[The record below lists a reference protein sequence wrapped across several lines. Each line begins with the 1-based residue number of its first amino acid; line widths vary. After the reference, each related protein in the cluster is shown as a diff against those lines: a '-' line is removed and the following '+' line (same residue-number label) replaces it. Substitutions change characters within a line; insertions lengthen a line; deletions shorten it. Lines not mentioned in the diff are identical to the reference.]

1 MARKSVEYNTD
12 TMYNIIHIHRLLV
25 EHRSYLDN
33 LIYQYVHVCTITCNF
48 DTKLSEIQHRSKRSN
63 NYYILMTCTHWNTF
77 KHIADKGTGWKVGAV
92 KKNLPFKN
100 IFDKSTSIVLFELST
115 GLLYQIWGTDVRKSW
130 SLCHSGSRLI
140 VSLVL
145 NWYAVERLAIHISSY
160 LSPTV
165 SKQEPFKW
173 KWYIHISYIIK
184 ELLDWYWWIF
194 ALVGFKMHSKS
205 RVHFYSQLVPI
216 FTNISSI
223 TLYYNATLD
232 QFSGLLATITNTCKM
247 TIHQV
252 EFYLLS
258 ITMKKLWN
266 MK

>member
-145 NWYAVERLAIHISSY
+145 NWYAVERLATVRPTRIAYFPRSPAGWSYRGKSQVTLHIPRCPHGLPVPAAVPNYRWFVLLTNTSY
-160 LSPTV
+160 LP
-165 SKQEPFKW
+165 
-173 KWYIHISYIIK
+173 
-184 ELLDWYWWIF
+184 
-194 ALVGFKMHSKS
+194 
-205 RVHFYSQLVPI
+205 
-216 FTNISSI
+216 
-223 TLYYNATLD
+223 
-232 QFSGLLATITNTCKM
+232 
-247 TIHQV
+247 
-252 EFYLLS
+252 
-258 ITMKKLWN
+258 
-266 MK
+266 